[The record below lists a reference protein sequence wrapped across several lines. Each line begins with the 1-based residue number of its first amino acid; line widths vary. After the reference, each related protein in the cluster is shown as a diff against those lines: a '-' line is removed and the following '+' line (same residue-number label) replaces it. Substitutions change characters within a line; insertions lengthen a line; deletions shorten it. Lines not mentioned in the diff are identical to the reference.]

1 MELIEAIKKAG
12 VVGAGGA
19 GFPTHVKLNAKAEY
33 LIINAAE
40 CEPLIET
47 DKFLCREFADRIID
61 TILLMG
67 HHLEAQHIVIGL
79 KAKYKAEIAALEKAI
94 REKHAAV
101 EIFPMRTFYPAGD
114 EQVLVQQ
121 VTGRSVPERG
131 LPLNVG
137 AVVENVG
144 TVLSIADALEDKPVT
159 EKYLSVTG
167 AVREPVM
174 FKVPLG
180 TPIRRIINQVDLRV
194 KDYAVIIGGPMMGKM
209 QSSDSMIDHAV
220 VTKTTGNL
228 LILPKDH
235 YLVRRAVKPVQT
247 MIRQARTSC
256 IQCRFCTDL
265 CPREQIGHNVKP
277 NQIMRNLWR
286 QDQITDV
293 KEFEATFGSA
303 ANCSSCGVCEMFACP
318 MGLSPRK
325 MNDYT
330 KGLLRG
336 LGINPEK
343 NQNPTAK
350 STIEQRRIPTERLI
364 ARLGLSDYVFHVEPK
379 LITDLDVKEVI
390 VADTTLCVTNE
401 GNTLV
406 YSVMQGEVREDTYNV
421 LTVPVGGEFRVI
433 LSDGTM
439 VFLNSG
445 SELRYP
451 EVFRDGQRE
460 VFLKG
465 EAWFEVA
472 KDSVRLF
479 RVHAGEMDV
488 RVLGTSFNV
497 KAYERMESIATTLV
511 TGSVEITCDNE
522 SFRIVPGEQ
531 FEYRKGLKLASVRE
545 VDTELYTSWKDG
557 YYKFRQASLEEI
569 MTTLSVWYGLEV
581 FYQNEVDFL
590 GFCIFDEAF
599 NAGSVEI
606 RT

>member
-47 DKFLCREFADRIID
+47 DKFLCREYADRIID
-61 TILLMG
+61 TVLLMG
-67 HHLEAQHIVIGL
+67 QHLEAQHIVIGL

-94 REKHAAV
+94 QSKNASV
-101 EIFPMRTFYPAGD
+101 EIFPMRTYYPAGD

-144 TVLSIADALEDKPVT
+144 TVLSIADALEGKPVT

-180 TPIRRIINQVDLRV
+180 TPIRRIISQVELRV

-209 QSSDSMIDHAV
+209 MATDAMIDNAV

-228 LILPKDH
+228 LVLPKDH
-235 YLVRRAVKPVQT
+235 YLVRRAVKPVQA
-247 MIRQARTSC
+247 MIHQARTSC

-286 QDQITDV
+286 QDKITDA
-293 KEFEATFGSA
+293 KEFEKTFGSA

-336 LGINPEK
+336 LGINPER
-343 NQNPTAK
+343 NQSPVAK

-364 ARLGLSDYVFHVEPK
+364 ARLGLSDYVFHIEPK
-379 LITDLDVKEVI
+379 LVDGLEVKEV
-390 VADTTLCVTNE
+390 V
-401 GNTLV
+401 
-406 YSVMQGEVREDTYNV
+406 
-421 LTVPVGGEFRVI
+421 VPVGQHIGKPASPV
-433 LSDGTM
+433 
-439 VFLNSG
+439 
-445 SELRYP
+445 
-451 EVFRDGQRE
+451 
-460 VFLKG
+460 
-465 EAWFEVA
+465 
-472 KDSVRLF
+472 
-479 RVHAGEMDV
+479 
-488 RVLGTSFNV
+488 V
-497 KAYERMESIATTLV
+497 KVGDYV
-511 TGSVEITCDNE
+511 
-522 SFRIVPGEQ
+522 
-531 FEYRKGLKLASVRE
+531 
-545 VDTELYTSWKDG
+545 
-557 YYKFRQASLEEI
+557 
-569 MTTLSVWYGLEV
+569 
-581 FYQNEVDFL
+581 
-590 GFCIFDEAF
+590 
-599 NAGSVEI
+599 NAGDLVAEAAEGLSANIHTGFAGTVTEI
-606 RT
+606 GPAGIRISKKEA

>member
-1 MELIEAIKKAG
+1 MNLIEMVKAAG

-19 GFPTHVKLNAKAEY
+19 GFPTHVKLNTKVEY
-33 LIINAAE
+33 FIVNAAE

-47 DKFLCREFADRIID
+47 DKYLCRTFADRIVQ
-61 TILLMG
+61 TIP
-67 HHLEAQHIVIGL
+67 VIAESLGASRKVIAL
-79 KAKYKAEIAALEKAI
+79 KGAYEKEIAALKEAI
-94 REKHAAV
+94 RKQNSDV
-101 EIFPMRTFYPAGD
+101 EVFEMGYFYPAGD

-174 FKVPLG
+174 FRVPLG

-390 VADTTLCVTNE
+390 VPLGQHIGKPAT
-401 GNTLV
+401 
-406 YSVMQGEVREDTYNV
+406 
-421 LTVPVGGEFRVI
+421 PVVKVG
-433 LSDGTM
+433 DM
-439 VFLNSG
+439 
-445 SELRYP
+445 
-451 EVFRDGQRE
+451 
-460 VFLKG
+460 
-465 EAWFEVA
+465 
-472 KDSVRLF
+472 
-479 RVHAGEMDV
+479 VHAGD
-488 RVLGTSFNV
+488 L
-497 KAYERMESIATTLV
+497 IAEAAEGLSANIHTGFAGIV
-511 TGSVEITCDNE
+511 TEIGSSGI
-522 SFRIVPGEQ
+522 RIS
-531 FEYRKGLKLASVRE
+531 KK
-545 VDTELYTSWKDG
+545 
-557 YYKFRQASLEEI
+557 
-569 MTTLSVWYGLEV
+569 
-581 FYQNEVDFL
+581 
-590 GFCIFDEAF
+590 EA
-599 NAGSVEI
+599 
-606 RT
+606 

>member
-1 MELIEAIKKAG
+1 M
-12 VVGAGGA
+12 
-19 GFPTHVKLNAKAEY
+19 
-33 LIINAAE
+33 
-40 CEPLIET
+40 
-47 DKFLCREFADRIID
+47 
-61 TILLMG
+61 
-67 HHLEAQHIVIGL
+67 
-79 KAKYKAEIAALEKAI
+79 
-94 REKHAAV
+94 
-101 EIFPMRTFYPAGD
+101 
-114 EQVLVQQ
+114 
-121 VTGRSVPERG
+121 
-131 LPLNVG
+131 G

-390 VADTTLCVTNE
+390 VPLGQHIGKPAT
-401 GNTLV
+401 
-406 YSVMQGEVREDTYNV
+406 
-421 LTVPVGGEFRVI
+421 PVVKVG
-433 LSDGTM
+433 DM
-439 VFLNSG
+439 
-445 SELRYP
+445 
-451 EVFRDGQRE
+451 
-460 VFLKG
+460 
-465 EAWFEVA
+465 
-472 KDSVRLF
+472 
-479 RVHAGEMDV
+479 VHAGD
-488 RVLGTSFNV
+488 L
-497 KAYERMESIATTLV
+497 IAEAAEGLSANIHTGFAGIV
-511 TGSVEITCDNE
+511 TEIGSSGI
-522 SFRIVPGEQ
+522 RIS
-531 FEYRKGLKLASVRE
+531 KK
-545 VDTELYTSWKDG
+545 
-557 YYKFRQASLEEI
+557 
-569 MTTLSVWYGLEV
+569 
-581 FYQNEVDFL
+581 
-590 GFCIFDEAF
+590 EA
-599 NAGSVEI
+599 
-606 RT
+606 

>member
-19 GFPTHVKLNAKAEY
+19 GFTTHVKLNAKAEY

-47 DKFLCREFADRIID
+47 DKFLCREYADRIID

-67 HHLEAQHIVIGL
+67 QHLEAQHIVIGL

-94 REKHAAV
+94 QSKNASV
-101 EIFPMRTFYPAGD
+101 EIFPMRTYYPAGD
-114 EQVLVQQ
+114 EQVLVEQ

-144 TVLSIADALEDKPVT
+144 TVLSIADALEGKPVT

-180 TPIRRIINQVDLRV
+180 TPIRQVISQVDLRV

-209 QSSDSMIDHAV
+209 MATDAMIDNAV

-228 LILPKDH
+228 LVLPKDH
-235 YLVRRAVKPVQT
+235 YLVRRAVKPVQA
-247 MIRQARTSC
+247 MIHQARTSC
-256 IQCRFCTDL
+256 IQCHFCTDL

-277 NQIMRNLWR
+277 HQIMRNLWR
-286 QDQITDV
+286 QDKITDA
-293 KEFEATFGSA
+293 KEFEVTFGSA

-336 LGINPEK
+336 LGINPER
-343 NQNPTAK
+343 NQSPVAR

-364 ARLGLSDYVFHVEPK
+364 ARLGLSDYVFHIEPK
-379 LITDLDVKEVI
+379 LVDGLEEKEV
-390 VADTTLCVTNE
+390 V
-401 GNTLV
+401 
-406 YSVMQGEVREDTYNV
+406 
-421 LTVPVGGEFRVI
+421 VPVGQHIGKPASPV
-433 LSDGTM
+433 
-439 VFLNSG
+439 
-445 SELRYP
+445 
-451 EVFRDGQRE
+451 
-460 VFLKG
+460 
-465 EAWFEVA
+465 
-472 KDSVRLF
+472 
-479 RVHAGEMDV
+479 
-488 RVLGTSFNV
+488 V
-497 KAYERMESIATTLV
+497 KVGDYV
-511 TGSVEITCDNE
+511 
-522 SFRIVPGEQ
+522 
-531 FEYRKGLKLASVRE
+531 
-545 VDTELYTSWKDG
+545 
-557 YYKFRQASLEEI
+557 
-569 MTTLSVWYGLEV
+569 
-581 FYQNEVDFL
+581 
-590 GFCIFDEAF
+590 
-599 NAGSVEI
+599 NAGDLIAEAAEGLSANIHTGFAGTVTEI
-606 RT
+606 GPAGIRITKKEA

>member
-194 KDYAVIIGGPMMGKM
+194 KDYAVIIGGPMMGK
-209 QSSDSMIDHAV
+209 
-220 VTKTTGNL
+220 
-228 LILPKDH
+228 
-235 YLVRRAVKPVQT
+235 KPVQT

-390 VADTTLCVTNE
+390 VPLGQHIGKPAT
-401 GNTLV
+401 
-406 YSVMQGEVREDTYNV
+406 
-421 LTVPVGGEFRVI
+421 PVVKVG
-433 LSDGTM
+433 DM
-439 VFLNSG
+439 
-445 SELRYP
+445 
-451 EVFRDGQRE
+451 
-460 VFLKG
+460 
-465 EAWFEVA
+465 
-472 KDSVRLF
+472 
-479 RVHAGEMDV
+479 VHAGD
-488 RVLGTSFNV
+488 L
-497 KAYERMESIATTLV
+497 IAEAAEGLSANIHTGFAGIV
-511 TGSVEITCDNE
+511 TEIGSSGI
-522 SFRIVPGEQ
+522 RIS
-531 FEYRKGLKLASVRE
+531 KK
-545 VDTELYTSWKDG
+545 
-557 YYKFRQASLEEI
+557 
-569 MTTLSVWYGLEV
+569 
-581 FYQNEVDFL
+581 
-590 GFCIFDEAF
+590 EA
-599 NAGSVEI
+599 
-606 RT
+606 

>member
-47 DKFLCREFADRIID
+47 DKFLCREYADRIID
-61 TILLMG
+61 TVLLMG
-67 HHLEAQHIVIGL
+67 QHLEAQHIVIGL

-94 REKHAAV
+94 QSKNASV
-101 EIFPMRTFYPAGD
+101 EIFPMRTYYPAGD
-114 EQVLVQQ
+114 EQVLVEQ

-144 TVLSIADALEDKPVT
+144 TVLSIADALEGKPVT

-180 TPIRRIINQVDLRV
+180 TPIRQVISQVELRV

-209 QSSDSMIDHAV
+209 MATDAMIDNAV

-228 LILPKDH
+228 LVLPKDH
-235 YLVRRAVKPVQT
+235 YLVKRAVQPVQA
-247 MIRQARTSC
+247 MIHQARTSC
-256 IQCRFCTDL
+256 IQCHFCTDL

-277 NQIMRNLWR
+277 HQIMRNMWR
-286 QDQITDV
+286 QDKITDA

-336 LGINPEK
+336 LGINPER
-343 NQNPTAK
+343 NQNPVAK
-350 STIEQRRIPTERLI
+350 STIEQRRIPTDRLI
-364 ARLGLSDYVFHVEPK
+364 ARLGLSDYVFHIEPK
-379 LITDLDVKEVI
+379 LVDGLEIKEV
-390 VADTTLCVTNE
+390 V
-401 GNTLV
+401 
-406 YSVMQGEVREDTYNV
+406 
-421 LTVPVGGEFRVI
+421 VPVGQHIGKPASPV
-433 LSDGTM
+433 
-439 VFLNSG
+439 
-445 SELRYP
+445 
-451 EVFRDGQRE
+451 
-460 VFLKG
+460 
-465 EAWFEVA
+465 
-472 KDSVRLF
+472 
-479 RVHAGEMDV
+479 
-488 RVLGTSFNV
+488 V
-497 KAYERMESIATTLV
+497 KVGDYV
-511 TGSVEITCDNE
+511 
-522 SFRIVPGEQ
+522 
-531 FEYRKGLKLASVRE
+531 
-545 VDTELYTSWKDG
+545 
-557 YYKFRQASLEEI
+557 
-569 MTTLSVWYGLEV
+569 
-581 FYQNEVDFL
+581 
-590 GFCIFDEAF
+590 
-599 NAGSVEI
+599 NAGDLIAEAAEGLSANIHTGFAGTVTEI
-606 RT
+606 GPAGIRISKKEA

>member
-61 TILLMG
+61 TVLLMG

-94 REKHAAV
+94 HEKHAAV

-167 AVREPVM
+167 AVKEPVM
-174 FKVPLG
+174 FRVPLG
-180 TPIRRIINQVDLRV
+180 TPIRRIIDQVELRV
-194 KDYAVIIGGPMMGKM
+194 KDYAVIIGGPMMGRM
-209 QSSDSMIDHAV
+209 QPTDSMIDRAV

-265 CPREQIGHNVKP
+265 CPREQLGHNVKP

-286 QDQITDV
+286 QEQITDV

-379 LITDLDVKEVI
+379 LITDLNVEEVI
-390 VADTTLCVTNE
+390 VPLGQHIGKPATPVVKVGDMVKAGDLIAEAAEGLSANIHTGFAGIVTE
-401 GNTLV
+401 
-406 YSVMQGEVREDTYNV
+406 
-421 LTVPVGGEFRVI
+421 I
-433 LSDGTM
+433 
-439 VFLNSG
+439 
-445 SELRYP
+445 
-451 EVFRDGQRE
+451 
-460 VFLKG
+460 
-465 EAWFEVA
+465 
-472 KDSVRLF
+472 
-479 RVHAGEMDV
+479 
-488 RVLGTSFNV
+488 GTSG
-497 KAYERMESIATTLV
+497 I
-511 TGSVEITCDNE
+511 
-522 SFRIVPGEQ
+522 RIS
-531 FEYRKGLKLASVRE
+531 KK
-545 VDTELYTSWKDG
+545 
-557 YYKFRQASLEEI
+557 
-569 MTTLSVWYGLEV
+569 
-581 FYQNEVDFL
+581 
-590 GFCIFDEAF
+590 EA
-599 NAGSVEI
+599 
-606 RT
+606 

>member
-47 DKFLCREFADRIID
+47 DKFLCREYADRIID
-61 TILLMG
+61 TVLLMG
-67 HHLEAQHIVIGL
+67 QHLEAQHIVIGL

-94 REKHAAV
+94 QSKNASV
-101 EIFPMRTFYPAGD
+101 EIFPMRTYYPAGD

-144 TVLSIADALEDKPVT
+144 TVLSIADALEGKPVT

-180 TPIRRIINQVDLRV
+180 TPIRQIISQVELRV

-209 QSSDSMIDHAV
+209 MATDAMIDNAV

-228 LILPKDH
+228 LVLPKDH
-235 YLVRRAVKPVQT
+235 YLVRRAVKPVQA
-247 MIRQARTSC
+247 MIHQARTSC

-286 QDQITDV
+286 QDKITDA
-293 KEFEATFGSA
+293 KEFEKTFGSA

-336 LGINPEK
+336 LGINPER
-343 NQNPTAK
+343 NQSPVAK

-364 ARLGLSDYVFHVEPK
+364 ARLGLSDYVFHIEPK
-379 LITDLDVKEVI
+379 LVDGLEVKEV
-390 VADTTLCVTNE
+390 V
-401 GNTLV
+401 
-406 YSVMQGEVREDTYNV
+406 
-421 LTVPVGGEFRVI
+421 VPVGQHIGK
-433 LSDGTM
+433 
-439 VFLNSG
+439 
-445 SELRYP
+445 P
-451 EVFRDGQRE
+451 
-460 VFLKG
+460 
-465 EAWFEVA
+465 
-472 KDSVRLF
+472 
-479 RVHAGEMDV
+479 
-488 RVLGTSFNV
+488 
-497 KAYERMESIATTLV
+497 
-511 TGSVEITCDNE
+511 
-522 SFRIVPGEQ
+522 
-531 FEYRKGLKLASVRE
+531 ASPV
-545 VDTELYTSWKDG
+545 VQVGDY
-557 YYKFRQASLEEI
+557 
-569 MTTLSVWYGLEV
+569 V
-581 FYQNEVDFL
+581 
-590 GFCIFDEAF
+590 
-599 NAGSVEI
+599 NAGDLIAEAAEGLSANIHTGFAGTVTEI
-606 RT
+606 GPAGIRISKKEA

>member
-209 QSSDSMIDHAV
+209 QSSDSMIDHV
-220 VTKTTGNL
+220 LYFLFCLFIPFHDRHMERIITGTFVICLLMPFIKTFLQSVST
-228 LILPKDH
+228 LIL
-235 YLVRRAVKPVQT
+235 
-247 MIRQARTSC
+247 
-256 IQCRFCTDL
+256 
-265 CPREQIGHNVKP
+265 
-277 NQIMRNLWR
+277 
-286 QDQITDV
+286 
-293 KEFEATFGSA
+293 
-303 ANCSSCGVCEMFACP
+303 
-318 MGLSPRK
+318 
-325 MNDYT
+325 
-330 KGLLRG
+330 
-336 LGINPEK
+336 
-343 NQNPTAK
+343 
-350 STIEQRRIPTERLI
+350 
-364 ARLGLSDYVFHVEPK
+364 
-379 LITDLDVKEVI
+379 
-390 VADTTLCVTNE
+390 
-401 GNTLV
+401 
-406 YSVMQGEVREDTYNV
+406 
-421 LTVPVGGEFRVI
+421 
-433 LSDGTM
+433 
-439 VFLNSG
+439 
-445 SELRYP
+445 
-451 EVFRDGQRE
+451 
-460 VFLKG
+460 
-465 EAWFEVA
+465 
-472 KDSVRLF
+472 
-479 RVHAGEMDV
+479 
-488 RVLGTSFNV
+488 
-497 KAYERMESIATTLV
+497 
-511 TGSVEITCDNE
+511 
-522 SFRIVPGEQ
+522 
-531 FEYRKGLKLASVRE
+531 
-545 VDTELYTSWKDG
+545 
-557 YYKFRQASLEEI
+557 
-569 MTTLSVWYGLEV
+569 
-581 FYQNEVDFL
+581 
-590 GFCIFDEAF
+590 
-599 NAGSVEI
+599 
-606 RT
+606 